1 MSKRRRI
8 LLAALAVGVVGTFVV
23 PIWSAGPK
31 DSTPKLGFTLR
42 GYTTTTLVPAGNNAK
57 LATITVTNCGD
68 NPATLERFSI
78 LFESERF
85 EPLHI
90 ASRERTNIAPGHAY
104 TMTAIVYID
113 SASGSGLDGFGSTT
127 DK

>member
-1 MSKRRRI
+1 MSKRVRI
-8 LLAALAVGVVGTFVV
+8 FLAALAVGVVGALVV
-23 PIWSAGPK
+23 LIWWAGSEESA
-31 DSTPKLGFTLR
+31 PKLGFTLR

-90 ASRERTNIAPGHAY
+90 SSRERTNIAPGHAC
-104 TMTAIVYID
+104 TM
-113 SASGSGLDGFGSTT
+113 
-127 DK
+127 